1 MRSAAGITQS
11 SLGCAVRSVK
21 ISLMEIVFIR
31 PVAPFNRYIQ
41 NVPLNYIHL
50 AGYIRK
56 QGHKAT
62 ILDMVVEEDSSQ
74 VDQYL
79 RNKGV
84 EIVGIGCMTCE
95 LPDALAE
102 ARRLKENHPG
112 IKIVF
117 GGAHPSA
124 DPEEC
129 LKSGVVDYV
138 IVGEGEIPLA
148 ALLDALDSGRAPK
161 GISGVWALEQGQVI
175 GNTPAAIPNVEE
187 LPMPAYDLLNLDQY
201 FKLDSPW
208 HFPKSRKAVQ
218 YVSSR
223 GCPYHCS
230 YCHTIHGKKYR
241 GMSAPKVVDEIE
253 RLVSGHG
260 VEELMIVDD
269 IFNFD
274 LERAKDICRSI
285 VDRRLR
291 VHLQFPNGVR
301 GDRFDEELVSLMK
314 QAGTHYMAIAI
325 ETTSDKYQ
333 KLIRKHLKLDQAM
346 QTIKW
351 ARKYNIEVC
360 GFFMIGFP
368 GETLEEIQE
377 TLDFA
382 VSAPLDTIFISLVSP
397 FKGTVLRTDMMNGR
411 FGEMDASGL
420 VALEQLFPTVHNEAF
435 SVDVLRKLQR
445 SAYWRFYL
453 QPRPIL
459 NLGRRM
465 TNWSNLK
472 KVSRAIRRRVT
483 ESRISSLN

>member
-1 MRSAAGITQS
+1 MIADGLKLEPRFF
-11 SLGCAVRSVK
+11 CVK
-21 ISLMEIVFIR
+21 FPLMEIAFIR
-31 PVAPFNRYIQ
+31 PMAPFNRYIQ

-50 AGYIRK
+50 AAYLRK
-56 QGHKAT
+56 SGHTAK
-62 ILDMVVEEDSSQ
+62 ILDMVVEESTEDIDRYIRDHD
-74 VDQYL
+74 V
-79 RNKGV
+79 K
-84 EIVGIGCMTCE
+84 IVGIGCMTCE

-102 ARRLKENHPG
+102 ARRLKETHPG
-112 IKIVF
+112 IQVVF

-138 IVGEGEIPLA
+138 IVGEGEIPLK
-148 ALLDALDSGRAPK
+148 ALLDELESGCEDK
-161 GISGVWALEQGQVI
+161 GILGLWSIENGHITG
-175 GNTPAAIPNVEE
+175 GTSTAIPLVED
-187 LPMPAYDLLNLDQY
+187 LPMPAYDLLDLDKY
-201 FKLDSPW
+201 FQLDSPW
-208 HFPKSRKAVQ
+208 HFPKSKKAVQ

-241 GMSAPKVVDEIE
+241 GMSAAKVVDEIE
-253 RLVSGHG
+253 ELVRKHG
-260 VEELMIVDD
+260 VEELMVVDD

-274 LERAKDICRSI
+274 LERAKDICRGI
-285 VDRRLR
+285 VERGLR

-301 GDRFDEELVSLMK
+301 GDRFDEELVALMK

-333 KLIRKHLKLDQAM
+333 NLIRKHLKLDKAQQAI
-346 QTIKW
+346 QW
-351 ARKYNIEVC
+351 ARKYDIEVC

-368 GETLEEIQE
+368 GETLQEIQE
-377 TLDFA
+377 TLEFA

-411 FGEMDASGL
+411 FGEINAPGIA
-420 VALEQLFPTVHNEAF
+420 ALEQLFPTVHNEA
-435 SVDVLRKLQR
+435 VPVEMLRKLQR

-453 QPRPIL
+453 KPRPML

-465 TNWSNLK
+465 TNWSNVK

>member
-1 MRSAAGITQS
+1 
-11 SLGCAVRSVK
+11 
-21 ISLMEIVFIR
+21 MEIAFVR

-50 AGYIRK
+50 AAYLREH
-56 QGHKAT
+56 GHTAT
-62 ILDMVVEEDSSQ
+62 ILDLVVEDSTAE
-74 VDQYL
+74 VDRYL
-79 RNKGV
+79 RDHNVK
-84 EIVGIGCMTCE
+84 IAGIGCMTCE

-112 IKIVF
+112 IKVVF

-129 LKSGVVDYV
+129 LRSGVVDYV
-138 IVGEGEIPLA
+138 IVGEGEIPLK
-148 ALLDALDSGRAPK
+148 ALLDALESARGPK
-161 GISGVWALEQGQVI
+161 GILGLWSLENGQI
-175 GNTPAAIPNVEE
+175 AGNTSGAIPDVED
-187 LPMPAYDLLNLDQY
+187 LPMPAYNLLDLERY
-201 FKLDSPW
+201 FQLESPW
-208 HFPKSRKAVQ
+208 HFPKSNKAVQ

-241 GMSAPKVVDEIE
+241 GMSASKVVDEIE
-253 RLVSGHG
+253 QLVTRHG
-260 VEELMIVDD
+260 VEELMMVDD

-274 LERAKDICRSI
+274 LERAKDICRGI
-285 VDRRLR
+285 VDRGLR

-301 GDRFDEELVSLMK
+301 GDRFDEELVALMK
-314 QAGTHYMAIAI
+314 RAGTHYMAIAI

-333 KLIRKHLKLDQAM
+333 SLIRKHLKLDKAQ
-346 QTIKW
+346 QTIQW
-351 ARKYNIEVC
+351 ARKYDIEVC

-411 FGEMDASGL
+411 FGEIDDSG
-420 VALEQLFPTVHNEAF
+420 VAALEQLFPTVHNEA
-435 SVDVLRKLQR
+435 VPVEMLRKLQN

-453 QPRPIL
+453 KPRPL
-459 NLGRRM
+459 MNLGRRM
-465 TNWSNLK
+465 TKWRNVK
-472 KVSRAIRRRVT
+472 KFSRAVWRRMT